1 MSARQ
6 LARASILAAS
16 AILTIAALL
25 VAGCGARPQTGGSA
39 PTATPGSPA
48 SHLPTPGGSTP
59 VMTNVIITTDQL
71 SYTSG
76 DTIHVTIT
84 NHTATPIFATSGKV
98 NCSVV
103 EAQMKTA
110 QGWQTTQIAPCA
122 DAAMAELVQIAP
134 KASRSASITAKSAL
148 APGNV
153 SPGAELL
160 YLYRSSAPGRR
171 IAQRRAACG
180 RGRTPAEIQPADDGL
195 LTGVHCRVG
204 PERWERCLL
213 QSLSEDIRLL
223 DGLYV
228 RLQTGDT

>member
-6 LARASILAAS
+6 LARGSMLAAS
-16 AILTIAALL
+16 AVLTIAALL
-25 VAGCGARPQTGGSA
+25 VAGCGAQPQTGGSA

-134 KASRSASITAKSAL
+134 KASHNASIAAKAAL
-148 APGNV
+148 
-153 SPGAELL
+153 SPGTYRLALSYSTYTIPPPQAAGSLKGELVVA
-160 YLYRSSAPGRR
+160 AP
-171 IAQRRAACG
+171 
-180 RGRTPAEIQPADDGL
+180 
-195 LTGVHCRVG
+195 
-204 PERWERCLL
+204 
-213 QSLSEDIRLL
+213 
-223 DGLYV
+223 
-228 RLQTGDT
+228 RLQPKSSPLTTVYSQAFTVA

>member
-6 LARASILAAS
+6 LAHGSMLAAS
-16 AILTIAALL
+16 AVLSIVALL
-25 VAGCGARPQTGGSA
+25 VAGCGAQPQTGGSA

-134 KASRSASITAKSAL
+134 KASHNASIAAKAAL
-148 APGNV
+148 
-153 SPGAELL
+153 SPGTYRLALSYSTYTVPPPQAAGSLKGELVVA
-160 YLYRSSAPGRR
+160 AP
-171 IAQRRAACG
+171 
-180 RGRTPAEIQPADDGL
+180 
-195 LTGVHCRVG
+195 
-204 PERWERCLL
+204 
-213 QSLSEDIRLL
+213 
-223 DGLYV
+223 
-228 RLQTGDT
+228 RLQPKSSPLTTVYSQAFTVA

>member
-6 LARASILAAS
+6 LAHGSMLAAS
-16 AILTIAALL
+16 AVLSIVALL
-25 VAGCGARPQTGGSA
+25 VAGCGAQPQTGGSA

-71 SYTSG
+71 SYTPG

-84 NHTATPIFATSGKV
+84 NHTATPIFATSGKAS
-98 NCSVV
+98 CTVV

-134 KASRSASITAKSAL
+134 KASHSASIAAKAAL
-148 APGNV
+148 
-153 SPGAELL
+153 SPGTYRLALSYSTYTVPPPQAAGSLKGELVVA
-160 YLYRSSAPGRR
+160 AP
-171 IAQRRAACG
+171 
-180 RGRTPAEIQPADDGL
+180 
-195 LTGVHCRVG
+195 
-204 PERWERCLL
+204 
-213 QSLSEDIRLL
+213 
-223 DGLYV
+223 
-228 RLQTGDT
+228 RLQPKSSPLTTVYSQAFTVA